1 MKKILIKKNIY
12 FKIIW
17 VLLILLIFSIII
29 IQQSFDHITK
39 KVIGKNTWYFL
50 YIILPMIIILLSLV
64 NKYLFKTKMKQRV
77 IIYSLIALCIYI
89 FIAILVPVSSY
100 KYIKIFTPEKWLNY
114 KYERKLMIEDLN
126 AKYNLKNMTKNKK
139 KNILGA
145 PDVETEKEIEYV
157 IAEGWIDPE
166 IMVLA
171 FDNQKVIEGYTYI
184 EFKTNKI
191 VNLFEN

>member
-126 AKYNLKNMTKNKK
+126 AKYNLKNMTKDEI